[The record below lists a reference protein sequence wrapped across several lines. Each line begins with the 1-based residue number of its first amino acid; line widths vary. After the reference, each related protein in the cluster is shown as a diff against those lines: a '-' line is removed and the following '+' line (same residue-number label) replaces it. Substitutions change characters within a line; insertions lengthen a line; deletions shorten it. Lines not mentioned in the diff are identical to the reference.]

1 MSAGLE
7 IPAHDWGRV
16 WLEPWTLYPE
26 TTVWIVLMGWLVSL
40 VCGAVGLF
48 LILRRMAMT
57 GDAISHSVLPGLVLA
72 FLWSSSRSTLPMMIG
87 ALIAG
92 VLSVV
97 VIEWIHRNSRI
108 KPDAAMGIVFS
119 LFFAVGVILVTT
131 YADHIDL
138 DADCVL
144 YGEIAYVPL
153 EPVWA
158 MAGIELGPAPV
169 MRMLLV
175 GLIVAGLGF
184 TFFKE
189 LVTTSFDPV
198 LAASLG
204 LSPRVFH
211 YGLMIVLSVVIVS
224 SFEAV
229 GAILVVAMLIFPG
242 ATALLLTN
250 RLRTALVLLFPIA
263 AFHSLVGF
271 HLAVWYDVTVA
282 GSMAVAAGILL
293 CAAWMV
299 YYLRSRPRSGPG
311 ITGGVTR

>member
-1 MSAGLE
+1 MSARLE
-7 IPAHDWGRV
+7 IPAFDWLRV
-16 WLEPWTLYPE
+16 VVEPWALYPE
-26 TTVWIVLMGWLVSL
+26 TTIWIVLMGWLVSL

-72 FLWSSSRSTLPMMIG
+72 FLWTASRATLPMMLG

-92 VLSVV
+92 VLSVIL
-97 VIEWIHRNSRI
+97 IEWIHRSSRV

-119 LFFAVGVILVTT
+119 LFFAVGVILVTA

-153 EPVWA
+153 EPMWA
-158 MAGIELGPAPV
+158 LAGIELGPAPV
-169 MRMLLV
+169 MRMAMV

-184 TFFKE
+184 LFFKE
-189 LVTTSFDPV
+189 LITTSFDPV

-204 LSPRVFH
+204 LSPKAFH

-242 ATALLLTN
+242 ATALLLTH
-250 RLRTALVLLFPIA
+250 RLRLALALLPMIA
-263 AFHSLVGF
+263 ALHSLLGY
-271 HLAVWYDVTVA
+271 HLAVWFDVTVA
-282 GSMAVAAGILL
+282 GSMAVAAGGLL
-293 CAAWMV
+293 AIAWAV
-299 YYLRSRPRSGPG
+299 YCIWARVARSSH
-311 ITGGVTR
+311 